1 MGSVARSVSTPG
13 VTVRARLDTRRS
25 PCPIGATLDLLGDR
39 WSLLILRDLFAG
51 KSLFR
56 EFRASPEKIASNILA
71 ARLVSLEAAGFIAR
85 EAPDDTPH
93 RPRYSLTPLG
103 RSLEPV
109 LWAVTDWGLAHIEGT
124 AARITPPPSSAA
136 SIRPEV
142 GKRSD

>member
-13 VTVRARLDTRRS
+13 ATVHARLDARRS
-25 PCPIGATLDLLGDR
+25 PCPIGATLDLVGDR

-51 KSLFR
+51 KSLFS

-85 EAPDDTPH
+85 DAPADTPH

-109 LWAVTDWGLAHIEGT
+109 LWAVTDWGLAHIQGT
-124 AARITPPPSSAA
+124 AARITPPAPGAA
-136 SIRPEV
+136 PIGPKV